1 MFPDT
6 AAGAEIPTVTVEY
19 NNINI
24 DADAL
29 VGSASIPSLTNV
41 ALGILK
47 VWYGY
52 KLCSGS

>member
-1 MFPDT
+1 MAD
-6 AAGAEIPTVTVEY
+6 ASAGIELPSVTVEY

-47 VWYGY
+47 VRG
-52 KLCSGS
+52 